1 MNMEND
7 RYESPK
13 VEIIKMQVEQS
24 LLISSVAGEDIYE
37 WEDIDEHTAKAVT
50 KFVAQHNCGSSKPA
64 EPEPY
69 DYYISDNQI
78 YMYYNRE
85 WCKTTRPMDYIW
97 EIECPVVAIVNYEI
111 QQLEGVYQ

>member
-37 WEDIDEHTAKAVT
+37 WED
-50 KFVAQHNCGSSKPA
+50 
-64 EPEPY
+64 
-69 DYYISDNQI
+69 
-78 YMYYNRE
+78 M
-85 WCKTTRPMDYIW
+85 
-97 EIECPVVAIVNYEI
+97 
-111 QQLEGVYQ
+111 